1 MSVAL
6 SVLIQVAVT
15 SILPCIA
22 DPPLFVSLERMTVVS
37 RALGLL
43 LSVGMLLLRL

>member
-6 SVLIQVAVT
+6 SVLTQVAGT
-15 SILPCIA
+15 SVLPCIA
-22 DPPLFVSLERMTVVS
+22 DPTAFVGLVTMTVVS

-43 LSVGMLLLRL
+43 SLGMLLLRF